1 MLHIDYIDNP
11 AKQCKVKEL
20 GKQTDQMVYE
30 LYVLTDDEIAIV
42 EGHGK
47 AD

>member
-20 GKQTDQMVYE
+20 GKQTDQMVYG
-30 LYVLTDDEIAIV
+30 LYGLTADDPPSS
-42 EGHGK
+42 K
-47 AD
+47 